1 MKSAPHLF
9 AEDRP
14 EFERVLDEV
23 LRTAD
28 HRPDLKGI
36 GQRLTAEQLRTMALS
51 ASAAITACAAA
62 EYQDYVL
69 ARAKLREPAP
79 PLPIPGA
86 REDDHEHSAGFTGA
100 LLDASGAGLVPMLV
114 VLAPVLAGTAAI
126 IFLLVG
132 YVLHVLDPAPSIS
145 QPMIT
150 AGWFFAALTAAGI
163 LLAAVG
169 LLITALR
176 NGSSAIR
183 GEALAEQ
190 LQEVDRTR
198 EAWRQALLERG
209 VLPFLREALTNPSA
223 PTPWTAPT
231 RSSSA
236 YVPGHSEAG
245 RTPHLGYSR
254 PGFSTDDEGPKA
266 RPRYSSPDYTSPEY
280 GGPENQPD

>member
-28 HRPDLKGI
+28 RQPDLKGI

-62 EYQDYVL
+62 EYQDYVV
-69 ARAKLREPAP
+69 ARTRLREPAP
-79 PLPIPGA
+79 PLPMTGDP
-86 REDDHEHSAGFTGA
+86 RDDDEHAHSAGFGGT
-100 LLDASGAGLVPMLV
+100 LLDASGAGLVPMLA

-132 YVLHVLDPAPSIS
+132 YVLHVLDPSPSIA

-163 LLAAVG
+163 LLAGVG

-190 LQEVDRTR
+190 LEEVDRAR
-198 EAWRQALLERG
+198 EAWRLALLERG
-209 VLPFLREALTNPSA
+209 VLPFLHEALANPSA
-223 PTPWTAPT
+223 PAPWAPT
-231 RSSSA
+231 A
-236 YVPGHSEAG
+236 YVPGRSEAAG

-254 PGFSTDDEGPKA
+254 PGFSTDDEAPRA
-266 RPRYSSPDYTSPEY
+266 RPRYTSPDYTSPEY